1 MRQLLLALVLVAAAA
16 TGLWFRGAGHESLS
30 LVTVLVL
37 SLCVLAADLL
47 GPPKSRNGRM
57 VTALLAG
64 GLFAVGWHLGGR
76 DLEAALTDAARNAEV
91 VRAALEEHRRTTG
104 AYPESLRD
112 LDGVEIPGKQLL
124 RGTVLRYIRTRDG
137 YVLWFDDS
145 GRRFSATHEH
155 ELSLERS
162 YE

>member
-1 MRQLLLALVLVAAAA
+1 MRQLVLALVLATAAVS
-16 TGLWFRGAGHESLS
+16 GFWFRGAGHQSLS

-37 SLCVLAADLL
+37 SLCILGADLL

-76 DLEAALTDAARNAEV
+76 DLEAALADAAGNAEV
-91 VRAALEEHRRTTG
+91 VRAALEDHRRTAG
-104 AYPESLRD
+104 EFPESLRD
-112 LDGVEIPGKQLL
+112 LDGVEIPGVQLL
-124 RGTVLRYIRTRDG
+124 RGTVLRYTRTRDG